1 MRSTGAAEPAPTIG
15 DPGGALA
22 AASSA
27 PAGTRAGGSGA
38 GPAVSVIP
46 GVAEQVRSTPIPKTP
61 PAARAEPSWGQ
72 VVATTV
78 SLWLSRRMP
87 RARADRGRRGGL
99 GRPSWPLSRLSR
111 RAARGLRL
119 AALVLAL
126 AAVAVTALRFTGT
139 SAATVRSSSPGHIHP
154 ASAAAVQAQAARAQ
168 AARVQAARVQAARV
182 QAARVQAARV
192 QAARAQAA
200 RAQAARVQAAAWI
213 AGQVSSDEIIGCD
226 PAMCAALQAHGVAA
240 GRLRLV
246 GPATTG
252 LAGLPDAGL
261 IVASPLV
268 RSQFGSRLGDS
279 APVLLASFGSGASLI
294 DVRTAFPGGAAAY
307 DSAVK
312 ADAAARESAG
322 AQLLRSQRIMVSPQ
336 GAAQLR
342 AGEVDSRLLVMLAA
356 LASLQRLRVVAFGD
370 ASPGAQVPSADL
382 PLREVTI
389 TSAGGR
395 GGAAALAPVLAMV
408 RAQRAT
414 YQPAFASIVDSA
426 AGQPELMIEFA
437 APSPLGLLEG
447 GN

>member
-1 MRSTGAAEPAPTIG
+1 MRSTGAAEPAPTTA
-15 DPGGALA
+15 D
-22 AASSA
+22 
-27 PAGTRAGGSGA
+27 
-38 GPAVSVIP
+38 
-46 GVAEQVRSTPIPKTP
+46 PKTL

-78 SLWLSRRMP
+78 SLWLARRMAGP
-87 RARADRGRRGGL
+87 RADRGRQGGL
-99 GRPSWPLSRLSR
+99 RRPSRHFSH

-126 AAVAVTALRFTGT
+126 AAIAVTVLRFSGT
-139 SAATVRSSSPGHIHP
+139 STAPARSASPGRIHP
-154 ASAAAVQAQAARAQ
+154 ARAGQDAAVRAE
-168 AARVQAARVQAARV
+168 
-182 QAARVQAARV
+182 
-192 QAARAQAA
+192 AARAQAA
-200 RAQAARVQAAAWI
+200 RAQAAGWI
-213 AGQVSSDEIIGCD
+213 AGQVSSDEIIACD
-226 PAMCAALQAHGVAA
+226 PAVCAALRAHGVAA
-240 GRLRLV
+240 GRLLPV
-246 GPATTG
+246 GPATPG
-252 LAGLPDAGL
+252 SAGSAGLSGLSGAGVV
-261 IVASPLV
+261 VASASI
-268 RSQFGSRLGDS
+268 RSRFGPQLSDQY

-294 DVRTAFPGGAAAY
+294 EVRAAFPGGGLAAY
-307 DSAVK
+307 NSAVR
-312 ADAAARESAG
+312 ADAAARKSAG

-370 ASPGAQVPSADL
+370 ASPGVQVPPMGL
-382 PLREVTI
+382 PLREVTL

-395 GGAAALAPVLAMV
+395 GGTAGLAPVLAMV

-426 AGQPELMIEFA
+426 AGQAELLIEFG

>member
-182 QAARVQAARV
+182 QAAR
-192 QAARAQAA
+192 AQAA

-240 GRLRLV
+240 GRLRPV

-252 LAGLPDAGL
+252 LTGLPDAGL

-322 AQLLRSQRIMVSPQ
+322 AQLLRSQRITVSPQ

-370 ASPGAQVPSADL
+370 ASPGAQVPSANL

>member
-168 AARVQAARVQAARV
+168 AARA

>member
-168 AARVQAARVQAARV
+168 AARA

-240 GRLRLV
+240 GRLRPV

-294 DVRTAFPGGAAAY
+294 DVRAAFPGGAAAY

>member
-1 MRSTGAAEPAPTIG
+1 
-15 DPGGALA
+15 
-22 AASSA
+22 
-27 PAGTRAGGSGA
+27 
-38 GPAVSVIP
+38 
-46 GVAEQVRSTPIPKTP
+46 
-61 PAARAEPSWGQ
+61 
-72 VVATTV
+72 VATTV

-87 RARADRGRRGGL
+87 RARADRRRRGGL
-99 GRPSWPLSRLSR
+99 RRPSWHLSR

-119 AALVLAL
+119 ATLVLAL
-126 AAVAVTALRFTGT
+126 AAVAVTVLRFTGT
-139 SAATVRSSSPGHIHP
+139 STATARSSSPGRVHP
-154 ASAAAVQAQAARAQ
+154 ARAAAVQAQAAR
-168 AARVQAARVQAARV
+168 V
-182 QAARVQAARV
+182 
-192 QAARAQAA
+192 
-200 RAQAARVQAAAWI
+200 QAARVQAAAWI

-226 PAMCAALQAHGVAA
+226 PAMCAALQALGVAA
-240 GRLRLV
+240 GRLRPV
-246 GPATTG
+246 GPATAG
-252 LAGLPDAGL
+252 LTGLPDAGV

-268 RSQFGSRLGDS
+268 RSKFGSQLSGY
-279 APVLLASFGSGASLI
+279 APALLASFGSGASLI
-294 DVRTAFPGGAAAY
+294 DVRAAFPGGAAAY

-312 ADAAARESAG
+312 ADAAARKSAG

-370 ASPGAQVPSADL
+370 ASSGAQVPSADL

-426 AGQPELMIEFA
+426 AGRSELLIEFA
-437 APSPLGLLEG
+437 APSPLGLLTG

>member
-154 ASAAAVQAQAARAQ
+154 ASAAAVQAQAARA
-168 AARVQAARVQAARV
+168 QAARV